1 MRELNILWKIIP
13 IMILDKIDRK
23 ILAILQT
30 DGRLSNQE
38 VAERV
43 NLSASPC
50 LRRIKRLEELGVIRQ
65 YVALLAPEKIG
76 LGLLAYVNVRL
87 EKHSEPSVQGKGRN
101 SGSSRSPRSDFAASV
116 AQWPEIVACYAMAGE
131 MDYLLRVHVE
141 DMNHFS
147 RFMMETLLRH
157 PAVLDVKSSFAL
169 NQIKDT
175 TALPLTQISG
185 LTILPK
191 SLG

>member
-1 MRELNILWKIIP
+1 MRNIYILWIIIL

-43 NLSASPC
+43 NLSSSPC

-65 YVALLAPEKIG
+65 YVALLDPEKIG

-87 EKHSEPSVQGKGRN
+87 EKHSEPSVQTKGRN
-101 SGSSRSPRSDFAASV
+101 LGGSRSPRSDFATSV

-175 TALPLTQISG
+175 TALPLPQISG
-185 LTILPK
+185 
-191 SLG
+191 

>member
-1 MRELNILWKIIP
+1 MAAIDF
-13 IMILDKIDRK
+13 DKTDRK
-23 ILAILQT
+23 ILAILQE
-30 DGRLSNQE
+30 DGRLTNQE

-43 NLSASPC
+43 NLSPSPC
-50 LRRIKRLEELGVIRQ
+50 LRRIKRLEEAGVIRQ

-87 EKHSEPSVQGKGRN
+87 EKHGASQPN
-101 SGSSRSPRSDFAASV
+101 GSRPNTPITPSPRDDFSASV
-116 AQWPEIVACYAMAGE
+116 THWPEVVACYAMTGE

-141 DMNHFS
+141 DMAHFS

-169 NQIKDT
+169 QRLKDT
-175 TALPLTQISG
+175 TALPL
-185 LTILPK
+185 L
-191 SLG
+191 